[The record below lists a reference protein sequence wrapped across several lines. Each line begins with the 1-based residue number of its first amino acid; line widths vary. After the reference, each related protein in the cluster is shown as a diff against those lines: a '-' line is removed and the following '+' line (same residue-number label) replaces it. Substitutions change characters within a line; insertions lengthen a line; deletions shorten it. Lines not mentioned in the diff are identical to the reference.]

1 MGNGQVQISVE
12 KIYHSEIT
20 LQKFLYIIVCN
31 FSKWIFLVIAS
42 SGQESRDAIRSQGQD
57 FPSLQQHIKTFMV
70 VQYSPVGFEAAI
82 SMPYSSTL
90 VSSGLIDD
98 RGGELTGEV
107 TGYLLDSSKRPSDTS
122 LSSNVDHSKMHFL
135 SSQGPVTGSLSMR
148 AIVVDH
154 ESNKGTDDI

>member
-1 MGNGQVQISVE
+1 MFAIFKTS
-12 KIYHSEIT
+12 
-20 LQKFLYIIVCN
+20 
-31 FSKWIFLVIAS
+31 IFLVIAS
-42 SGQESRDAIRSQGQD
+42 SGQESRDTIRSQGQD

-98 RGGELTGEV
+98 GGGELTGEV
-107 TGYLLDSSKRPSDTS
+107 TGYLLDSSNRPSDTS
-122 LSSNVDHSKMHFL
+122 LTSNSDHSKVHSL
-135 SSQGPVTGSLSMR
+135 SSQGPVTGSLSLR

-154 ESNKGTDDI
+154 EINKGTDDI

>member
-1 MGNGQVQISVE
+1 
-12 KIYHSEIT
+12 
-20 LQKFLYIIVCN
+20 
-31 FSKWIFLVIAS
+31 
-42 SGQESRDAIRSQGQD
+42 
-57 FPSLQQHIKTFMV
+57 MV

-98 RGGELTGEV
+98 GGGELKGEV

-122 LSSNVDHSKMHFL
+122 SISDSDHLKVHSL
-135 SSQGPVTGSLSMR
+135 SSQGPITGSLSLR

-154 ESNKGTDDI
+154 KINKGTDGI